1 MGKFPDAIHGRT
13 VPNELSPKT
22 DIEAEVVPRCQFVA
36 NIGTWAIQH
45 GADGCGRLISNH
57 DAHMHNL
64 VVHQT
69 FWYVRSKIG
78 RVNQRQPSKQPNH
91 DHQETQ
97 NQKKLIG
104 PEYLILDA
112 TNIWG
117 QGGLCWSHVF
127 IVKPYYTNKNCNE
140 NVRNKGHQET
150 STHNN
155 IMIGSTW
162 G

>member
-97 NQKKLIG
+97 NQKTWLDRSIWFWMQPISG
-104 PEYLILDA
+104 VSGDYVGAMYLL
-112 TNIWG
+112 
-117 QGGLCWSHVF
+117 WSHTIQTR
-127 IVKPYYTNKNCNE
+127 IVMKMSAIRATRKHPLTT
-140 NVRNKGHQET
+140 T
-150 STHNN
+150 S
-155 IMIGSTW
+155 W
-162 G
+162 